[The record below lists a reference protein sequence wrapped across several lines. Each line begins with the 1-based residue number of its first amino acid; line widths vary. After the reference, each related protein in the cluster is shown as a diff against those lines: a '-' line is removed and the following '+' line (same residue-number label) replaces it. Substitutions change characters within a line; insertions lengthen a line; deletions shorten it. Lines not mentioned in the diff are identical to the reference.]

1 MAIYGSNRSSPVRAF
16 SAFSV
21 FCVLAAVAATAV
33 AATAFSCAAATGGA
47 PARGADASPGLTVAS
62 WNLQAFFD
70 CEETGNEYEE
80 YRASASWSEARYR
93 TRRERLAEAVGELAE
108 GGPDVLAVQEI
119 ENGAIL
125 ESLAADELSRF
136 GYRWTAFA
144 GEPGGSLG
152 VGILSRRQLSRV
164 RAHSVV
170 AWGSVAP
177 RPILEATVDQDGAP
191 LVVFVCHWKSKL
203 GGESETEAARRAS
216 AAVLARRFAELAQG
230 PDPVDCL
237 ALGDLNEN
245 HDEFTRRGGNE
256 PTALMPDL
264 PGAAAA
270 SVAAAATAA
279 ATAAADAAAAV
290 PGAPNAVPAFL
301 VLSGEKPPAAREFPG
316 CPAVYS
322 PWYDAER
329 GGSYAYR
336 KAWETIDHALMPAA
350 LFDGGGWEYASFRVD
365 AAPPFVRADGFPY
378 GYDPRTGT
386 GLSDHLPIVVEL
398 KRSSP

>member
-1 MAIYGSNRSSPVRAF
+1 
-16 SAFSV
+16 
-21 FCVLAAVAATAV
+21 
-33 AATAFSCAAATGGA
+33 
-47 PARGADASPGLTVAS
+47 
-62 WNLQAFFD
+62 
-70 CEETGNEYEE
+70 
-80 YRASASWSEARYR
+80 
-93 TRRERLAEAVGELAE
+93 
-108 GGPDVLAVQEI
+108 
-119 ENGAIL
+119 
-125 ESLAADELSRF
+125 RF

-152 VGILSRRQLSRV
+152 VGILSRRPLTRV

-170 AWGSVAP
+170 AWGAVAP
-177 RPILEATVDQDGAP
+177 RPILEATVDEESAP

-230 PDPVDCL
+230 PDAVDCL

-245 HDEFTRRGGNE
+245 HDEFIRRGGSE
-256 PTALMPDL
+256 PTALLPDL

-270 SVAAAATAA
+270 
-279 ATAAADAAAAV
+279 ADAAAA
-290 PGAPNAVPAFL
+290 AFL

-322 PWYDAER
+322 PWYDAAR

-350 LFDGGGWEYASFRVD
+350 LFDGGGWEYASFRVA

-378 GYDPRTGT
+378 GYEPRTGT